1 MPRKIRRPKEL
12 TEKELARLEKARLRW
27 LHTSYFGHLA
37 RAEVAMRGIVTLTTS
52 TDEAK
57 ALAIEIEAKLR
68 ELTLLMKV
76 RNDG

>member
-1 MPRKIRRPKEL
+1 MPRKTRRPKEL
-12 TEKELARLEKARLRW
+12 TEKELARQEKARLRW
-27 LHTSYFGHLA
+27 LHTSYFGHLT
-37 RAEVAMRGIVTLTTS
+37 RASYAMQGIVGLTTS

-57 ALAIEIEAKLR
+57 ALAIEIEAKLA